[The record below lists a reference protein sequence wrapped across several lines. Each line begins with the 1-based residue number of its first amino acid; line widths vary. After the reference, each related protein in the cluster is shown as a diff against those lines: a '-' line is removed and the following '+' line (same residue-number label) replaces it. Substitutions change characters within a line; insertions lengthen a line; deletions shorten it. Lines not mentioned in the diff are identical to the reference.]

1 MMKKYWIAAVCLGIS
16 FSSYAQKSNIRAAET
31 HLEDGNLEKAKT
43 AIDAAVMDES
53 TKDNVRA
60 WYVRGA
66 VYLTMQQKSP
76 NASFYN
82 EAAASFKKAISIEAN
97 YQSTDVNNKLFATA
111 IYSFNAGLDAYNKQK
126 FDESYKNFGEVVDIY
141 SIGDGK
147 RFSAIKRFDTAANQ
161 SALYQGYSAYYNNK
175 FDEAL
180 PILLKTKN
188 NPIVK
193 NANIYIM
200 LADIYKAQKNTTA
213 LEGLIQ
219 EAKAAYPN
227 EKSIAT
233 LELNYYIESG
243 KSDEL
248 VKKLETAIAAE
259 PNNADLQY
267 MAGQKYDEMANP
279 KDAKGEDKPKPAEY
293 NTFFTKAENSYKNA
307 LGIKPDNAGY
317 NFNLGALYFNRGVY
331 VNQQIDK
338 IEGSTAEDMK
348 KYDALKKERDG
359 WFTKGLPS
367 LEKAIDIWEPI
378 SKTLKGE
385 DYTAYQA
392 AILAAS
398 KIYAIQNNGEK
409 VKALRAKL
417 EAFQKG

>member
-1 MMKKYWIAAVCLGIS
+1 MKKYWVAALCVGMA
-16 FSSYAQKSNIRAAET
+16 FNSYAQKSNIRAAET
-31 HLEDGNLEKAKT
+31 YLEDGNLEKAKT
-43 AIDAAVMDES
+43 AIDAAVIDES

-66 VYLTMQQKSP
+66 VYLTMQQKSA

-82 EAAASFKKAISIEAN
+82 EAAASFKKTIALEPG

-126 FDESYKNFGEVVDIY
+126 FDESYKSFGEVAAIY
-141 SIGDGK
+141 NIGDGK
-147 RFSAIKRFDTAANQ
+147 RFSSMKRFDTAAHQ
-161 SALYQGYSAYYNNK
+161 SNLYQGYSAYYNNK
-175 FDEAL
+175 FDDAF
-180 PILLKTKN
+180 PLLMKAKN
-188 NPIVK
+188 DPVVK

-200 LADIYKAQKNTTA
+200 LADIYKERKDTKS
-213 LEGLIQ
+213 LEELIQ
-219 EAKAAYPN
+219 EAKKVYPN

-243 KSDEL
+243 KTEEL

-279 KDAKGEDKPKPAEY
+279 KDAKGNDKPKPADY
-293 NTFFTKAENSYKNA
+293 NSFFTKAETAYKNA

-317 NFNLGALYFNRGVY
+317 NFNYGALYFNRGVY

-338 IEGSTAEDMK
+338 IEGNTAEDMK

-359 WFTKGLPS
+359 WFAKALPS
-367 LEKAIDIWEPI
+367 LEKAIDLWEPT
-378 SKTLKGE
+378 SKTLKG
-385 DYTAYQA
+385 DDFNAYQA